1 MRQKDQI
8 TLIIATLWTP
18 LRHPGW
24 ESLFHSII
32 RSKQFNNKNQTTFII
47 LTLHTALP
55 QGQFQFGLDFLSP
68 LFYYFCIVIS

>member
-47 LTLHTALP
+47 LTLLTYLENKSKIC
-55 QGQFQFGLDFLSP
+55 LR
-68 LFYYFCIVIS
+68 YFEIFV